1 MNSTVKK
8 ALALAAGWIFI
19 VLGVIGLFLP
29 FMQGVLF
36 IMIGLTILSSEYV
49 WAHQLLHKVRTRFPR
64 IAVFSDRAQQMAT
77 GWVRR
82 VYQPEETH

>member
-1 MNSTVKK
+1 MNTAVKK
-8 ALALAAGWIFI
+8 ALALAAGWLFI

-49 WAHQLLHKVRTRFPR
+49 WAHHLLTKVRTRFPR
-64 IAVFSDRAQQMAT
+64 IAIFSDRAQKKAT

-82 VYQPEETH
+82 VYQPGESH

>member
-1 MNSTVKK
+1 MNRAVKK
-8 ALALAAGWIFI
+8 ALALVAGWVFI
-19 VLGVIGLFLP
+19 ILGVIGLFLP

-36 IMIGLTILSSEYV
+36 IIIGLTILSSEYV
-49 WAHQLLHKVRTRFPR
+49 WAHHLLTKVRTRFPR
-64 IAVFSDRAQQMAT
+64 IAGFSDRAQKTAT

>member
-1 MNSTVKK
+1 MNRAVKK
-8 ALALAAGWIFI
+8 ALAQVAGWVFI
-19 VLGVIGLFLP
+19 ILGVIGLFLP

-36 IMIGLTILSSEYV
+36 IIIGLTILSSEYV
-49 WAHQLLHKVRTRFPR
+49 WAHHLLTKVRTRFPR
-64 IAVFSDRAQQMAT
+64 IALFSDRAQKTAT

>member
-1 MNSTVKK
+1 MNRAVKK
-8 ALALAAGWIFI
+8 ALAQVAGWVFI
-19 VLGVIGLFLP
+19 ILGVIGLFLP

-36 IMIGLTILSSEYV
+36 IIIGLTILSSEYV
-49 WAHQLLHKVRTRFPR
+49 WAHHLLTKVRARFPR
-64 IAVFSDRAQQMAT
+64 IALFSDRAQKTAT

>member
-1 MNSTVKK
+1 MNRAVKK
-8 ALALAAGWIFI
+8 ALALVAGWVFI
-19 VLGVIGLFLP
+19 ILGVIGLFLP

-36 IMIGLTILSSEYV
+36 IIIGLTILSSEYV
-49 WAHQLLHKVRTRFPR
+49 WAHHLLTKVRTRFPR
-64 IAVFSDRAQQMAT
+64 IALFSDRAQKTAT

>member
-1 MNSTVKK
+1 MNRAVKK
-8 ALALAAGWIFI
+8 ALALVAGWVFI
-19 VLGVIGLFLP
+19 ILGVIGLFLP

-36 IMIGLTILSSEYV
+36 IIIGLTILSSEYV
-49 WAHQLLHKVRTRFPR
+49 WAHHLLTKVRARFPR
-64 IAVFSDRAQQMAT
+64 IALFSDRAQKTAT